1 MFHGTMHHRLS
12 ARLDLFL
19 LHHQS
24 HLPREKLSYVLHSGI
39 LYIKLPDNRL
49 SHHRHPNI
57 DSLNRKD
64 SFGKGETFMKAK
76 KVFGIVL
83 SSAMILSLAVAV
95 NTSALDTQSVSR
107 APAGEIHVQGPGLY
121 EFGDGVRLKIEP
133 IPAGLLA
140 FDETIRNIV
149 GEFFTD
155 STEINRQ
162 DTSDFTTAEVQVD
175 DGGGKYDLGKGGK
188 LGIEKIPGDLEYGSI
203 TRRP

>member
-1 MFHGTMHHRLS
+1 
-12 ARLDLFL
+12 
-19 LHHQS
+19 
-24 HLPREKLSYVLHSGI
+24 
-39 LYIKLPDNRL
+39 
-49 SHHRHPNI
+49 
-57 DSLNRKD
+57 
-64 SFGKGETFMKAK
+64 MKAK
-76 KVFGIVL
+76 KAFGAAL
-83 SSAMILSLAVAV
+83 SSAMILSLTVAA
-95 NTSALDTQSVSR
+95 NTSALDTQSVIR

-121 EFGDGVRLKIEP
+121 EFGDGVQLRIEP
-133 IPAGLLA
+133 VPAGLLA